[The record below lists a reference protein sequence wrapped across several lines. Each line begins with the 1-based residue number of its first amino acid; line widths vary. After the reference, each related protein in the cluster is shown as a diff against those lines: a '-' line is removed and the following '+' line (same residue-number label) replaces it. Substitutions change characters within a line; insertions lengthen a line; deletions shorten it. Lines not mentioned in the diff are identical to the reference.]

1 MQHKKTFFLL
11 HKRLII
17 SNLLC
22 YYFLEDGY
30 VGGMILIFA
39 QNSDKVRSI
48 PVIQIEPNRSQPR
61 TRFSKEELAGLSESI
76 KENGILQ
83 PLTVRKVFASKFEL
97 IAGERRLR
105 AAIMAGFK
113 TVPCLIVDCDE
124 TQSAVFA
131 LLENLQRSD
140 LGPFEEAEGIQRL
153 IQGCGITQEVAA
165 QKLGKK
171 QSTIANKLRLLK
183 LSKEE
188 RQRITEANLTERHA
202 RALLKLENKEQR
214 EIALSRIILKGLNV
228 QKSEILIDSMITENT
243 SKNVNAHRKII
254 IKDIRI
260 FMNTINKAIDT
271 MKLSGIDAERS
282 QRETEEYIE
291 YRVRI
296 PKATMVK
303 AVESA

>member
-1 MQHKKTFFLL
+1 MMLF
-11 HKRLII
+11 
-17 SNLLC
+17 
-22 YYFLEDGY
+22 
-30 VGGMILIFA
+30 V
-39 QNSDKVRSI
+39 QNSEKVKSI
-48 PVIQIEPNRSQPR
+48 PVIQIEPNRAQPR
-61 TRFSKEELAGLSESI
+61 TSFSKEDLSGLSESI

-113 TVPCLIVDCDE
+113 VVPCLVVDCDE

-153 IQGCGITQEVAA
+153 IQDCGITQEIAA

-202 RALLKLENKEQR
+202 RALLRLESKEQR

-228 QKSEILIDSMITENT
+228 QKSEYLIESMIAENK
-243 SKNVNAHRKII
+243 SKNINTHRKII
-254 IKDIRI
+254 IKDLRI

-271 MKLSGIDAERS
+271 MKLSGIEAERS

-291 YRVRI
+291 YMVRI
-296 PKATMVK
+296 PKSTAIKT
-303 AVESA
+303 VESA